1 MPDLAPGHHSAATT
15 LKEDPLDDF
24 RYDLSAF
31 ISFRDRE
38 ACERVRA
45 IRRGDL
51 TAHASPDFRI
61 AVVDSAADFYRAFA
75 EDIVS
80 RIRQAREEGGR
91 FVGIFP
97 VGPMPQYEIAA
108 RTINEERLSLEHVHT
123 FNMDEYANEDGAT
136 APLSWPGSFQR
147 AMWERFFELID
158 PELRPPA
165 EQIHFPTREAIRDYS
180 ARIEDLGGAD
190 VCYGGIGWCGHIAFW
205 ESHLG
210 HQFEGDLEAYMQAG
224 ARLVELHP
232 MTIMQNALH
241 SFGGDWSWVPPR
253 ANTIGPREILGARHR
268 SFWLDGDLGGGVSW
282 QRFIARLVAH
292 GPVSEFV
299 PGSILQTARTDYTIL
314 GGVAD
319 DVEIHMA

>member
-1 MPDLAPGHHSAATT
+1 MAVELAFEYGIARFI
-15 LKEDPLDDF
+15 DF
-24 RYDLSAF
+24 RDSAEC
-31 ISFRDRE
+31 D
-38 ACERVRA
+38 RVRRISRTEIA
-45 IRRGDL
+45 Q
-51 TAHASPDFRI
+51 HANPDFRI
-61 AVVDSAADFYRAFA
+61 RVVDEPAEFYEAFA
-75 EDIVS
+75 TDLVD
-80 RIRQAREEGGR
+80 RIRAARDESR
-91 FVGIFP
+91 TFVAILP
-97 VGPMPQYEIAA
+97 VGPMPQYELAV
-108 RTINEERLSLEHVHT
+108 RLINAERLSLAHVHT
-123 FNMDEYANEDGAT
+123 FNMDEYANEDGVT
-136 APLSWPGSFQR
+136 APVSWPGSFQR
-147 AMWERFFELID
+147 AMQERFFALID
-158 PELRPPA
+158 ADLRPP
-165 EQIHFPTREAIRDYS
+165 ESQTHFPTTEVIGDYS
-180 ARIEDLGGAD
+180 ARLEELGGAD

-210 HQFEGDLEAYMQAG
+210 HAFDGDIEAYKQAG

-232 MTIMQNALH
+232 ITIMQNALH
-241 SFGGDWSWVPPR
+241 SFGGDWSWVPPK

>member
-1 MPDLAPGHHSAATT
+1 MAVDLGFEYDLARFI
-15 LKEDPLDDF
+15 DF
-24 RYDLSAF
+24 RDLVEC
-31 ISFRDRE
+31 D
-38 ACERVRA
+38 RVRH
-45 IRRGDL
+45 IPRTEL
-51 TAHASPDFRI
+51 TEHANPDFRI
-61 AVVDSAADFYRAFA
+61 TVADDPARFYRAFA
-75 EDIVS
+75 TDLVD
-80 RIRQAREEGGR
+80 RIRAARDDGR
-91 FVGIFP
+91 TFVAILP
-97 VGPMPQYEIAA
+97 VGPMPQYELAA
-108 RTINEERLSLEHVHT
+108 HMINEGRITLDHVHT

-136 APLSWPGSFQR
+136 APVTWAGSFQR
-147 AMWERFFELID
+147 AMQERFFARID
-158 PELRPPA
+158 RELRPPDD
-165 EQIHFPTREAIRDYS
+165 QIHFPTTEAIGDYS
-180 ARIEDLGGAD
+180 ARLEDLGGAD

-210 HQFEGDLEAYMQAG
+210 HEFAGDLDAYKRAG

-241 SFGGDWSWVPPR
+241 SFGGDWSWVPPK

-299 PGSILQTARTDYTIL
+299 PGSILQTTRTDYTIL
-314 GGVAD
+314 GSVAD